1 MADHKRLIEWAV
13 RYRERLESLSDEA
26 VSILSGGLT
35 SAWDDLVDDVTRFY
49 RAVQQDGSREYSLTD
64 ALNRLGKVSE
74 AIASWLPDNSPE
86 LRSLTRK
93 FARSLQQSENLG
105 LEFGEKMKRLSNP
118 ESDIV
123 KLTRV
128 PFAATIE
135 VATGIASR
143 MWRYNTD
150 LRIRAGQSVVNSLV
164 RGQSPAGLARQLREF
179 IGGPISGVERIA
191 RTEMASAFV
200 KSQIKSYEA
209 EDIELGQWAAVESI
223 RTCPFCSA
231 RHMKVYRLA
240 EVIVPAHPNCLCSI
254 LPVSKE
260 RLKSDRFIEASWR
273 DRQAV
278 IKKLEQ
284 AGVKLNNGQTPFER
298 FSGVQ
303 PPKPVWEP
311 INPDE

>member
-118 ESDIV
+118 DR
-123 KLTRV
+123 K
-128 PFAATIE
+128 
-135 VATGIASR
+135 
-143 MWRYNTD
+143 
-150 LRIRAGQSVVNSLV
+150 SVV
-164 RGQSPAGLARQLREF
+164 
-179 IGGPISGVERIA
+179 
-191 RTEMASAFV
+191 
-200 KSQIKSYEA
+200 
-209 EDIELGQWAAVESI
+209 
-223 RTCPFCSA
+223 
-231 RHMKVYRLA
+231 
-240 EVIVPAHPNCLCSI
+240 
-254 LPVSKE
+254 
-260 RLKSDRFIEASWR
+260 
-273 DRQAV
+273 
-278 IKKLEQ
+278 
-284 AGVKLNNGQTPFER
+284 
-298 FSGVQ
+298 
-303 PPKPVWEP
+303 
-311 INPDE
+311 